1 MNFLPKKTVDSVL
14 SGFTKLIADLETVM
28 HDQDVEAARQRQA
41 QSDAAVA
48 AAAAEAEAQRASA
61 AVAKIRALVA

>member
-14 SGFTKLIADLETVM
+14 AAFNKMIADLETVA
-28 HDQDVEAARQRQA
+28 DEQDREAARQRQVVADA
-41 QSDAAVA
+41 QAA

-61 AVAKIRALVA
+61 AITKIKALVA